1 MGAFVFNNTS
11 DDGEV
16 CDDGGGWRRGGPLMD
31 PGVVNNQAQAKDPG
45 EDEKKDQEKP
55 VKVSMSM
62 DTMNN

>member
-11 DDGEV
+11 DGEEV

-45 EDEKKDQEKP
+45 EEKKDQEKP
-55 VKVSMSM
+55 VKVS
-62 DTMNN
+62 TCTWTQ